1 MEYHASP
8 LGGGEEGKTNRA
20 GAQIENES
28 IQMGQ
33 EKLMKLHHV

>member
-8 LGGGEEGKTNRA
+8 CGGGEGKTNRA
-20 GAQIENES
+20 GAQVENES
-28 IQMGQ
+28 IQMSQ

>member
-8 LGGGEEGKTNRA
+8 CGGGEEGKTSQA
-20 GAQIENES
+20 GAQVENES
-28 IQMGQ
+28 IQMSQ